1 MTGLIDMKARRA
13 VCLAAGL
20 VVLLG
25 GCSAF
30 PTQGPYPQAVA
41 GGKFE
46 DPDKVQYVLADL
58 TPSMLVAL
66 KDTAPKA
73 GIRGT
78 IGDRRP
84 APELL
89 LGVGDIVSVTIFEAA
104 AGGLF
109 IPQEAGSR
117 AGNFVTLP
125 NQEIDKAGVISVP
138 YADLVRAAGR
148 TLSQVKFDIEQ
159 RLRNRAIDPQAVVT
173 LVDGRSSQVSVTGEV
188 NTSVRYTLSKSGE
201 RLLDAVARA
210 GGPRYPAFETYVT
223 LRRGS
228 RTAKAYLNQ
237 IIESPDENVYLYPGD
252 TVVLNR
258 EFRSFMALGAS
269 GQNGQINFDNETLS
283 LSQALGKAGG
293 ILDSRGDPAESY
305 VYRLEYK
312 KAVAQM
318 GYDTTP
324 YLTPMVPVIY
334 RVNLRE
340 PDGFFLAGKFMMR
353 DGDVLFVSNAPIAE
367 ITKLLSLLQLGANS
381 VSDVNVARV
390 AIRGGRQ

>member
-1 MTGLIDMKARRA
+1 MAGLIDMKARRGA
-13 VCLAAGL
+13 CLAAGL
-20 VVLLG
+20 LIVLG

-30 PTQGPYPQAVA
+30 PTQGPYPQSVS

-66 KDTAPKA
+66 KDAPRS

-89 LGVGDIVSVTIFEAA
+89 LGVGDIISVTIFEAA

-125 NQEIDKAGVISVP
+125 NQEIDKAGLISVP

-188 NTSVRYTLSKSGE
+188 NASIRYTLSKSGE
-201 RLLDAVARA
+201 RILDAVARA

-312 KAVAQM
+312 KTAAQM
-318 GYDTTP
+318 GFDTTP

-381 VSDVNVARV
+381 VSDVNIARV
-390 AIRGGRQ
+390 AVRGGRQ